1 MGEFSLKLAL
11 ENESLIEIIHEA
23 LVGLPTNRSDFINHF
38 IIVIT
43 ALTTVRRYM
52 TALTTVRRYMTRSM
66 LFKGVGYRAIACYC
80 CKPYQV

>member
-11 ENESLIEIIHEA
+11 ENESLIEITHEA

-38 IIVIT
+38 IIVIM

-52 TALTTVRRYMTRSM
+52 T
-66 LFKGVGYRAIACYC
+66 
-80 CKPYQV
+80 